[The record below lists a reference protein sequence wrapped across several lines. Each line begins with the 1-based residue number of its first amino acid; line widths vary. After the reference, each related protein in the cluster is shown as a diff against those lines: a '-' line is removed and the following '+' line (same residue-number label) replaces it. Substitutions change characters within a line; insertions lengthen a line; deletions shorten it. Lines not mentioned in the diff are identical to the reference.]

1 VTQALV
7 NVPAK
12 ATRGEVIEIKAL
24 ISHPMETGY
33 RHSAN
38 GVPIPRDI
46 IHTFVCRYN
55 GEQVFRADLHPAIA
69 ANPFLT
75 FFTVATAS
83 GTIELAWTDDHN
95 ETQTQKADIV
105 VE

>member
-1 VTQALV
+1 MQSGDQR
-7 NVPAK
+7 K
-12 ATRGEVIEIKAL
+12 APSNESAL
-24 ISHPMETGY
+24 INIDSRFQP
-33 RHSAN
+33 SN
-38 GVPIPRDI
+38 SPPRDPSQSNL
-46 IHTFVCRYN
+46 V
-55 GEQVFRADLHPAIA
+55 RADLHPAIA

-75 FFTVATAS
+75 FFTVATES